1 MEMIW
6 EAQRW
11 DEKTLLAAMDKALGG
26 AALLATTHLKRAT
39 RSWSHQPNFRTWGP
53 RWRGYDREIIV
64 GPAPGDANTQIF
76 VWVNNGTKAH
86 SAKGTKPMRFRGGYV
101 TKSLPFSLYGGSGSP
116 PTKWVRKWRVKGIKA
131 RQFTDLT
138 AERVQPWLNRR
149 IFELTGNVFLG
160 R

>member
-6 EAQRW
+6 EEQRW
-11 DEKTLLAAMDKALGG
+11 TEKALLAAMDKALEG
-26 AALLATTHLKRAT
+26 AAALATMHLKRAT
-39 RSWSHQPNFRTWGP
+39 RSWKHEPKFRRWGP

-64 GPAPGDANTQIF
+64 GPAPGDANTKIF
-76 VWVNNGTKAH
+76 VWVNNGTGPRRSKT
-86 SAKGTKPMRFRGGYV
+86 GKPMRFKGGYV
-101 TKSLPFSLYGGSGSP
+101 TKSRPFSLYGGPGRP
-116 PTKWVRKWRVKGIKA
+116 PTRWVSKHEVKGIEA